1 MMESFNKKME
11 VALIN
16 DLMYIRKAM
25 MRSLQK
31 NEDERGA
38 LREQIMALEYHLKIL
53 KTAYN
58 STLDQGDNSQ
68 SRKRWDVDDVD
79 MEEDSLV
86 LSKAW
91 GTGKRMLE
99 STETATTN
107 KKFDQRGTS
116 DYKRLYDE
124 ALMEEYAARFM
135 KTDGRPAGRPPAGW
149 RGSEEEAKAIEFLV
163 KKREESYN
171 SATQT

>member
-1 MMESFNKKME
+1 ME

-16 DLMYIRKAM
+16 DLMYIRKEM

-31 NEDERGA
+31 NEDEGGD

-99 STETATTN
+99 ESTETATTN
-107 KKFDQRGTS
+107 KKADQRGTS
-116 DYKRLYDE
+116 DYKRLYNK
-124 ALMEEYAARFM
+124 ALIEEYADRFI
-135 KTDGRPAGRPPAGW
+135 KTDGRTKGRPPTAW
-149 RGSEEEAKAIEFLV
+149 RGSEEEAKAWEFLA
-163 KKREESYN
+163 KKREESLN